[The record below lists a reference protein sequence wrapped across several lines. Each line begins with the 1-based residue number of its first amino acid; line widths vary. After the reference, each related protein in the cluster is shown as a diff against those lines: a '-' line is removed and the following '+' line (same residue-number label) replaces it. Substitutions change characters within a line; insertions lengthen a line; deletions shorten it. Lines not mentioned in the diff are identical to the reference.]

1 MNTIQLGYV
10 EKDVVF
16 KNFTKLFE
24 FNIVNLKNY
33 SISPRGGTF
42 EIEQDLITDNTQK
55 IITYCIYQLGNC
67 QFWAFCELTG
77 FSNGYYM
84 YTVSTDAV
92 TTAFKNGVFD
102 GAQMQ
107 IAFTSI
113 PGYGYQYTRDSR
125 RMLSPQKT
133 VNKYRAESADD
144 FILTSATQGCVCMQV
159 LQGFERYYA
168 NTTAGETVWTQTYAQ
183 GAGNAPCNINTY
195 ILSLT
200 NFNRLWQ
207 IIKYG
212 GHDKNGNTLSKWTQG
227 EQAAYLKSILQ
238 VYYIP
243 ISYTMLGSI
252 SDFRDNFLLTDHIY
266 FPSVSDSDNFPDSKT
281 VDFYYCVQDM
291 TPAQGVS
298 FKAYVTNLSINKPTN
313 NNKFLCVGL
322 PTVTIPASVNKF
334 RDNNMQILYQ
344 PYICKP
350 MQISPQILGTSTD
363 TTIEMRLYLDFAGA
377 QYYGILYVN
386 GQPMSQYTTTGMFTQ
401 MFPIAIGDSVSNYSA
416 ARTQAYISTGV
427 SAIGAIGSVGLAAST
442 GNIAA
447 LASLPA
453 SVAGVA
459 NGIKSISDIDIAQ
472 SAAGHIMGAAGTA
485 GALMYSDVC
494 VTISYN
500 DYATTDAEWGI
511 YGMPA
516 IDALRPMNTLST
528 SNGYLQVNTVYNMS
542 YGKIPKS
549 IVDDAIT
556 QLKNGVFL
564 EKKDDVS
571 MAYKKIFLSPS
582 NQTSN
587 IGAYVNTNECEQ
599 CERFAAYAKNFLTA
613 NYSCEVQIA
622 TRADNMNTRCAKAK
636 DWGADIYLAIHT
648 NAFSNA
654 AVHGTETYH
663 HSTDTR
669 GKAFATK
676 LLQTVSAITGVKR
689 SVKTNDSL
697 IELNTPT
704 CTRAYIEVDFHSN
717 ATQAAWMVENAQL
730 IGETIGETIASFE
743 ELPRKN

>member
-1 MNTIQLGYV
+1 MNAIQLGYID
-10 EKDVVF
+10 KDVVF

-24 FNIVNLKNY
+24 FDIVSLKNY

-42 EIEQDLITDNTQK
+42 EIEQDLLTDNTQK

-77 FSNGYYM
+77 FSNGYYR
-84 YTVSTDAV
+84 YTVSTDVV

-102 GAQMQ
+102 DAQMQ
-107 IAFTSI
+107 VSFSSL
-113 PGYGYQYTRDSR
+113 PGYGYQYVRDNR

-168 NTTAGETVWTQTYAQ
+168 TIGGLPWSSQTYAQ
-183 GAGNAPCNINTY
+183 GAGNAPCNIDTY
-195 ILSLT
+195 IFDLT

-212 GHDKNGNTLSKWTQG
+212 GYDKNGNKLAKWTQG

-243 ISYTMLGSI
+243 INYTMLGSI
-252 SDFRDNFLLTDHIY
+252 PNFQSNFLQVDNID

-281 VDFYYCVQDM
+281 VNFYYCVKEM
-291 TPAQGVS
+291 TPEMGVS
-298 FKAYVTNLSINKPTN
+298 FKAYATNWSVNAPTN
-313 NNKFLCVGL
+313 ENKFLAVGL
-322 PTVTIPASVNKF
+322 PTVTIPKSINRY
-334 RDNNMQILYQ
+334 RDNNMQVLYN

-350 MQISPQILGTSTD
+350 MQISPQLLGTTTD
-363 TTIEMRLYLDFAGA
+363 TTIDMRLYLDFAGA

-386 GQPMSQYTTTGMFTQ
+386 GNPMPQYTTTGMFTQ

-427 SAIGAIGSVGLAAST
+427 SAIGAIGSVGLAATT

-485 GALMYSDVC
+485 GALMYSDIS

-500 DYATTDAEWGI
+500 DYATTDVQWGV

-516 IDALRPMNTLST
+516 TDALRPMGALST

-542 YGKIPKS
+542 YDKIPKS

-556 QLKNGVFL
+556 QLKNGVF
-564 EKKDDVS
+564 
-571 MAYKKIFLSPS
+571 
-582 NQTSN
+582 
-587 IGAYVNTNECEQ
+587 
-599 CERFAAYAKNFLTA
+599 
-613 NYSCEVQIA
+613 IA
-622 TRADNMNTRCAKAK
+622 
-636 DWGADIYLAIHT
+636 
-648 NAFSNA
+648 
-654 AVHGTETYH
+654 
-663 HSTDTR
+663 
-669 GKAFATK
+669 
-676 LLQTVSAITGVKR
+676 
-689 SVKTNDSL
+689 
-697 IELNTPT
+697 
-704 CTRAYIEVDFHSN
+704 
-717 ATQAAWMVENAQL
+717 
-730 IGETIGETIASFE
+730 
-743 ELPRKN
+743 

>member
-1 MNTIQLGYV
+1 MNTIQLGYI

-24 FNIVNLKNY
+24 FDIISLKNY

-67 QFWAFCELTG
+67 EFWAFCELTG
-77 FSNGYYM
+77 FSNGYYR
-84 YTVSTDAV
+84 YTVSTDVV
-92 TTAFKNGVFD
+92 TTAFKNGVFND
-102 GAQMQ
+102 AQMQ
-107 IAFTSI
+107 VAYSNI
-113 PGYGYQYTRDSR
+113 PAYAYGYVRDNR

-133 VNKYRAESADD
+133 VNKDRAESADD

-168 NTTAGETVWTQTYAQ
+168 TIGGLPWSSQTYAQ

-195 ILSLT
+195 IFDLT

-212 GHDKNGNTLSKWTQG
+212 GYDKNGNKLAKWTQG

-243 ISYTMLGSI
+243 INYTMLGSI
-252 SDFRDNFLLTDHIY
+252 PNFQSNFLQVDNID

-281 VDFYYCVQDM
+281 VNFYYCVKEM
-291 TPAQGVS
+291 TPEMGVS
-298 FKAYVTNLSINKPTN
+298 FKAYATNWSVNAPTN
-313 NNKFLCVGL
+313 ENKFLAVGL
-322 PTVTIPASVNKF
+322 PTVTIPAAVNRF
-334 RDNNMQILYQ
+334 RDNNMQVLYQ

-350 MQISPQILGTSTD
+350 MQISPQILGTTTD
-363 TTIEMRLYLDFAGA
+363 TTIDMRLYLDFAGA

-386 GQPMSQYTTTGMFTQ
+386 GNPMPQYTTTGMFTQ

-427 SAIGAIGSVGLAAST
+427 SIIGAIGSIGLAAST

-447 LASLPA
+447 LGALPSA
-453 SVAGVA
+453 AAGVA

-472 SAAGHIMGAAGTA
+472 SAAGHIMGTAGTA
-485 GALMYSDVC
+485 GALMYSDISITV
-494 VTISYN
+494 SYN
-500 DYATTDAEWGI
+500 DYTTSNAQWGV

-516 IDALRPMNTLST
+516 TDALRPMNTLST
-528 SNGYLQVNTVYNMS
+528 TNGYLQVNTVYNMS
-542 YGKIPKS
+542 YDKIPKS

-564 EKKDDVS
+564 
-571 MAYKKIFLSPS
+571 A
-582 NQTSN
+582 
-587 IGAYVNTNECEQ
+587 
-599 CERFAAYAKNFLTA
+599 
-613 NYSCEVQIA
+613 
-622 TRADNMNTRCAKAK
+622 
-636 DWGADIYLAIHT
+636 
-648 NAFSNA
+648 
-654 AVHGTETYH
+654 
-663 HSTDTR
+663 
-669 GKAFATK
+669 
-676 LLQTVSAITGVKR
+676 
-689 SVKTNDSL
+689 
-697 IELNTPT
+697 
-704 CTRAYIEVDFHSN
+704 
-717 ATQAAWMVENAQL
+717 
-730 IGETIGETIASFE
+730 
-743 ELPRKN
+743 

>member
-1 MNTIQLGYV
+1 MNTIQLGYI

-24 FNIVNLKNY
+24 FDIVSLKNY

-42 EIEQDLITDNTQK
+42 EIEQDLLTDNTQK
-55 IITYCIYQLGNC
+55 IITYCIYQLGTC

-77 FSNGYYM
+77 FSNGYYK
-84 YTVSTDAV
+84 YLVTTDAV

-102 GAQMQ
+102 DAQMKVMYS
-107 IAFTSI
+107 SI
-113 PGYGYQYTRDSR
+113 SIYQYPYYRDNR
-125 RMLSPQKT
+125 RKLSPKKT
-133 VNKYRAESADD
+133 IATYRAESADD

-168 NTTAGETVWTQTYAQ
+168 NTVAGETVWTQTYAQ

-195 ILSLT
+195 IFDLT

-212 GHDKNGNTLSKWTQG
+212 GHDKNGNKLNKWTQG

-238 VYYIP
+238 IYYIP

-252 SDFRDNFLLTDHIY
+252 PNFQANFLQVDHIY

-281 VDFYYCVQDM
+281 VDFFYCVQDM

-298 FKAYVTNLSINKPTN
+298 FKSYVTHLSINKPTN
-313 NNKFLCVGL
+313 NNKFLAIGL
-322 PTVTIPASVNKF
+322 PTVTIPKSVNQF

-350 MQISPQILGTSTD
+350 MQLSPQLLGTLTE
-363 TTIEMRLYLDFAGA
+363 TTIDMRLYLDFAGA

-386 GQPMSQYTTTGMFTQ
+386 GQPMPQYTTTGMFTQ

-427 SAIGAIGSVGLAAST
+427 SIIGAVGSIGLAAST

-447 LASLPA
+447 LGALPSA
-453 SVAGVA
+453 AAGVA

-472 SAAGHIMGAAGTA
+472 SAAGHIMGTAGTA
-485 GALMYSDVC
+485 GPLMYSDIS

-500 DYATTDAEWGI
+500 DYVTQDFQWGK
-511 YGMPA
+511 YGLPA
-516 IDALRPMNTLST
+516 LDRDFPMDALADKT
-528 SNGYLQVNTVYNMS
+528 GYLQLSAIYNQS
-542 YGKIPKS
+542 YDAVPKS

-556 QLKNGVFL
+556 QLKNGVF
-564 EKKDDVS
+564 
-571 MAYKKIFLSPS
+571 
-582 NQTSN
+582 
-587 IGAYVNTNECEQ
+587 
-599 CERFAAYAKNFLTA
+599 
-613 NYSCEVQIA
+613 IA
-622 TRADNMNTRCAKAK
+622 
-636 DWGADIYLAIHT
+636 
-648 NAFSNA
+648 
-654 AVHGTETYH
+654 
-663 HSTDTR
+663 
-669 GKAFATK
+669 
-676 LLQTVSAITGVKR
+676 
-689 SVKTNDSL
+689 
-697 IELNTPT
+697 
-704 CTRAYIEVDFHSN
+704 
-717 ATQAAWMVENAQL
+717 
-730 IGETIGETIASFE
+730 
-743 ELPRKN
+743 